1 MNLSLIFVW
10 FNNAF
15 WRVKSSAWL
24 EKERTLPD
32 SNKDDDDRDQ
42 SDDDGDREICQCN
55 RYIDI

>member
-1 MNLSLIFVW
+1 
-10 FNNAF
+10 
-15 WRVKSSAWL
+15 L